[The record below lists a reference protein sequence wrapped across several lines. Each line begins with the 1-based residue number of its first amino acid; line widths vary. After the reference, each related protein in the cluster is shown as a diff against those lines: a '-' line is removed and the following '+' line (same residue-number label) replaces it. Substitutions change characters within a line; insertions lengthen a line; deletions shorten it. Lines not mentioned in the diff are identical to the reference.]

1 YGERRAHGGALP
13 DLRLHKSRTHVRI
26 SVHRSLALREQA
38 VSDHM
43 TPTRW
48 AAVLTGVVALAAG
61 IISYSALA
69 ALARAVGGDWW
80 LAWLYP
86 LVVDGVLGVG
96 TVAALVL
103 REAPLKTRMYIWTLI
118 GAAIAV
124 SVSGNALHAERG
136 LELPPLAAA
145 AASAVPAASLAA
157 ALHLLVI
164 IVRASGV
171 RREAG
176 TNKSIQSTQH
186 ESSSALLPA
195 SPARVPARAT
205 VRQLLKRQGSAL
217 TAERIADR
225 T

>member
-1 YGERRAHGGALP
+1 
-13 DLRLHKSRTHVRI
+13 
-26 SVHRSLALREQA
+26 
-38 VSDHM
+38 M
-43 TPTRW
+43 TAIRW
-48 AAVLTGVVALAAG
+48 AAGLTVLVALAAG

-69 ALARAVGGDWW
+69 ALARAVGVDET
-80 LAWLYP
+80 LSWLYP

-103 REAPLKTRMYIWTLI
+103 RTAPLRTRMYIWGLI

-136 LELPPLAAA
+136 LILPPLAAG
-145 AASAVPAASLAA
+145 AASAVPAGSLAA

-176 TNKSIQSTQH
+176 TNKSIPSTQH
-186 ESSSALLPA
+186 ESSSAFLPT

-217 TAERIADR
+217 TPERIADR
-225 T
+225 TGVSIRHARRLLREERQPHVIEAER